1 MRDAFVSSLHGL
13 AEQDP
18 DVMLLTG
25 DLGFGVLAEFAKR
38 FPRQYLNVGV
48 AEQNLAGI
56 AAGLALSGKRVF
68 TYSIANFPTLRCLE
82 QIRNDICYHDA
93 NVTIVAIGGG
103 LSYGPLGFSHQAT
116 EDLAILRALPNMT
129 VVAPGHDRE
138 AAEAT
143 TALAELDGPC
153 YLRLDRSAPLP
164 ESLPDPPAFALGR
177 AVPHVNSGADV
188 LVLTTG
194 AMLGTGA
201 DVTHVLA
208 EEGLGATLVSVP
220 TIKPFDR
227 DMLAEQLGR
236 GFRLV
241 VTVEE
246 HSVIGGLGSV
256 VAEHMATP
264 ALFESSSPLLSIGL
278 PDVLPTVVGSQTH
291 LRQHFG
297 LDAATIATKVVKVL
311 AVAGG

>member
-1 MRDAFVSSLHGL
+1 
-13 AEQDP
+13 
-18 DVMLLTG
+18 MLLTG
-25 DLGFGVLAEFAKR
+25 DLGFGVAQPVREG
-38 FPRQYLNVGV
+38 FPRQYVNVGV

-93 NVTIVAIGGG
+93 NVTVVAIGGG

-116 EDLAILRALPNMT
+116 EDLAIMRALPNMT

-143 TALAELDGPC
+143 IALARREGPS

-164 ESLPDPPAFALGR
+164 ESLPDPPSFELGR
-177 AVPHVNSGADV
+177 AVPHVNRGDDV
-188 LVLTTG
+188 LILTTG
-194 AMLGTGA
+194 AMLETGVA
-201 DVTHVLA
+201 VATELA
-208 EEGLGATLVSVP
+208 KEALGATLVSVP

-227 DMLAEQLGR
+227 GMLAEQLAR

-246 HSVIGGLGSV
+246 HSIIGGLGSV
-256 VAEHMATP
+256 VAENMTAP
-264 ALFESSSPLLSIGL
+264 DLFASACPLLPCGL
-278 PDVLPTVVGSQTH
+278 PDVLPTVVGSQRY
-291 LRQHFG
+291 LRESFG
-297 LDAATIATKVVKVL
+297 LEATAITTEVVKVL
-311 AVAGG
+311 AAAGG

>member
-1 MRDAFVSSLHGL
+1 MRDAFVSSLYEL
-13 AEQDP
+13 AEQNS
-18 DVMLLTG
+18 DVILLTG
-25 DLGFGVLAEFAKR
+25 DLGFGVLTQFAER
-38 FPRQYLNVGV
+38 FPQQYINVGV

-56 AAGLALSGKRVF
+56 AAGLALSGKRVL

-116 EDLAILRALPNMT
+116 EDLAIMRALPNMT

-143 TALAELDGPC
+143 SALVELDGPS

-164 ESLPDPPAFALGR
+164 GSLPDPPKFTLGR
-177 AVPHVNSGADV
+177 AVPHLDRGTDV

-194 AMLGTGA
+194 AMLKTGA
-201 DVTHVLA
+201 EAVDELDG
-208 EEGLGATLVSVP
+208 ESLGATLVSVP

-227 DMLAEQLGR
+227 DMLSEQLGR
-236 GFRLV
+236 RFRLV

-246 HSVIGGLGSV
+246 HSVIGGLGAL
-256 VAEHMATP
+256 VAEHMTKP
-264 ALFESSSPLLSIGL
+264 GLFESSRPLLSIGL
-278 PDVLPTVVGSQTH
+278 PDVLPTVVGSQNH
-291 LRQHFG
+291 LRAHFG
-297 LDAATIATKVVKVL
+297 LDARAIATEVVKAL
-311 AVAGG
+311 ADAGG

>member
-1 MRDAFVSSLHGL
+1 MRDAFVASLHNL
-13 AEQDP
+13 AAQDP

-25 DLGFGVLAEFAKR
+25 DLGFGVLAEFAER

-93 NVTIVAIGGG
+93 NVTVVAIGGG

-116 EDLAILRALPNMT
+116 EDLAVMRALPNMT
-129 VVAPGHDRE
+129 VVAPGHNRE

-143 TALAELDGPC
+143 LALAELDGPA

-164 ESLPDPPAFALGR
+164 ETLPDPPPFVLGR
-177 AVPHVNSGADV
+177 AVAHVDGGVDV

-194 AMLGTGA
+194 AMLETGA
-201 DVTHVLA
+201 GVTDELA
-208 EEGLGATLVSVP
+208 KEGLGATLVSVP

-241 VTVEE
+241 VTIEE

-256 VAEHMATP
+256 VAEHMTAP
-264 ALFESSSPLLSIGL
+264 ALFPWSRPLLAMGI
-278 PDVLPTVVGSQTH
+278 PDVLPTVVGSQTY
-291 LRQHFG
+291 LRESFG
-297 LDAATIATKVVKVL
+297 LSAETIATEVIKVL
-311 AVAGG
+311 AAADG